1 MPGDPRIRAS
11 DADRERAAALL
22 SEHHAA
28 GRLTAGEFH
37 DRMERAMDATTLAEI
52 DELMT
57 DLPAIDLYQ
66 LPDAALRRAHPGLG
80 RSLLPGAPLSR
91 DPSRRHVVLPHET
104 ITGDV
109 DDALSAGVAAVVAWA
124 AVATTLIAIGLVTAV
139 LIGAVSWI
147 AFAALPAAAIAWIWF
162 LIRRRS

>member
-28 GRLTAGEFH
+28 GRLTAAEFH
-37 DRMERAMDATTLAEI
+37 ERMEKAMDATTLGEI

-66 LPDAALRRAHPGLG
+66 LPDATLRRANPSFG
-80 RSLLPGAPLSR
+80 RSLLPDAQR
-91 DPSRRHVVLPHET
+91 DPARRHVVLPHET

-109 DDALSAGVAAVVAWA
+109 EDGLSAGAAAVVAWA
-124 AVATTLIAIGLVTAV
+124 AVATTLIAIGLVTAIA
-139 LIGAVSWI
+139 IGAVSWI

-162 LIRRRS
+162 LIRKRG

>member
-1 MPGDPRIRAS
+1 MAGDPRIRAS

-28 GRLTAGEFH
+28 GRLTAAEFH
-37 DRMERAMDATTLAEI
+37 DRMDQAMDAKTLGEI

-66 LPDAALRRAHPGLG
+66 LPDAALRRVNPGLG
-80 RSLLPGAPLSR
+80 RSLLPGASH
-91 DPSRRHVVLPHET
+91 DPDRRHAMLPHET
-104 ITGDV
+104 IAGGV
-109 DDALSAGVAAVVAWA
+109 DDLSAGAAAVIAWA
-124 AVATTLIAIGLVTAV
+124 AVATALIAIGLVTAV

-162 LIRRRS
+162 LIRRNQR

>member
-1 MPGDPRIRAS
+1 MAGDPRIRAS

-37 DRMERAMDATTLAEI
+37 DRMEQAMDATTLGQI

-80 RSLLPGAPLSR
+80 RSLLPGAPR
-91 DPSRRHVVLPHET
+91 DPGRRHVVLPHET
-104 ITGDV
+104 ISGDV

-124 AVATTLIAIGLVTAV
+124 AVATALITIGLVTAV